1 MKITIIGKGAWG
13 SAIGGLLCD
22 QGHEVLYLEEEDRD
36 WKSGG
41 PGDMVFLALPCQA
54 LRERLE
60 SLQSP
65 GVPVVS
71 LIKGIEVDRFLRV
84 SQIVQAHWP
93 DEIVACVSGP
103 SFAHEVVAREP
114 TAAVV
119 ACEDTETGMRIQEIL
134 HQKAFR
140 LYRSQDLV
148 GVELGGALKN
158 VYALAGGCSHGL
170 GIGENGRAALMT
182 RSLAEMARIA
192 LSLGGRQETI
202 YGLSGVGD
210 LMLTAFSGASRNFQV
225 GEALGQGRKLPEILG
240 ALKGTAEGV
249 PTVEA
254 LFRWVQSNE
263 IKAPIIHE
271 IHAICYEGKSPRE
284 SIGDLMLRE
293 AGEE

>member
-1 MKITIIGKGAWG
+1 MNITIIGQGAWG
-13 SAIGGLLCD
+13 SAVGGLLIE
-22 QGHEVLYLEEEDRD
+22 QGHTVTYLGPDD
-36 WKSGG
+36 NQWHPGG
-41 PGDMVFLALPCQA
+41 AGELVFLALPCQA
-54 LRERLE
+54 LRQRLE
-60 SLQSP
+60 SLSAP

-71 LIKGIEVDRFLRV
+71 LIKGIEVERFLRV
-84 SQIVQAHWP
+84 SQIVQAHWSGST
-93 DEIVACVSGP
+93 VAAVSGP
-103 SFAHEVVAREP
+103 SFAHEVERRDP

-119 ACEDTETGMRIQEIL
+119 ACEDPEVGHLIQQTL

-140 LYRSQDLV
+140 LYRSTDLV

-192 LSLGGRQETI
+192 TSLGGKPETI
-202 YGLSGVGD
+202 FGLSGVGD

-225 GEALGQGRKLPEILG
+225 GEALGRGKSIEDILSG
-240 ALKGTAEGV
+240 LQGTAEGV

-254 LFRWVQSNE
+254 LYRWVRDKQ

-271 IHAICYEGKSPRE
+271 IHAICYEGKSPRT